1 MQIDFT
7 DEDHV
12 LDKETIQLLH
22 DMLQFAANE
31 EEIHAHSELSI
42 VVVSN
47 EQIRQLNHNY
57 RNKNEVTD
65 VLSFP
70 LLEQNEIVQYEGYP
84 LALGDIVISFERAKG
99 QAIEYNHSLSRELA
113 FLTIHGFLHLLGY
126 THDTKDE
133 ERVMFTKQ
141 EAILKEFHLER
152 S

>member
-12 LDKETIQLLH
+12 LDKETVQLLH